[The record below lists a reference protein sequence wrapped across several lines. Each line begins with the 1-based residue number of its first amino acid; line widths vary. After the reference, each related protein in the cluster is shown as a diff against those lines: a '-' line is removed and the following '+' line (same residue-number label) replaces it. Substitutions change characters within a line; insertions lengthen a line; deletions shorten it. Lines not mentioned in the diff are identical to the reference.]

1 MAENDTADGR
11 ITAEAGLAA
20 TAEDLELLLE
30 ATFAAGRRRIVLQR
44 TALGLDP
51 RL

>member
-1 MAENDTADGR
+1 MAENNATDGR
-11 ITAEAGLAA
+11 FTTEAGLAA
-20 TAEDLELLLE
+20 TAEDLELLLK

-44 TALGLDP
+44 TALGLDS